1 MDAGNA
7 ARESDLFPGN
17 LLMTTFTLSRVPSA
31 PAVKEKPEALF
42 RSAHAALVYALN
54 YSMQQYDRPL
64 MNKAMSGKP
73 EGEGKGLS
81 GVDGA
86 GQAGMIRAELARLAP
101 LHQAVLVAS
110 IAPQQVPCECRAAC
124 CGGWK
129 TNPEWSDAVSELT
142 TVAAAAALAGCVSN
156 GRLRSGLIQRLL
168 GAKATLADLAARHDV
183 DEKTAGAHSAKLK
196 RWLFGGGGGAPGLH
210 QQASRIL
217 SDRLQASAL
226 IEAAD
231 TGK

>member
-1 MDAGNA
+1 
-7 ARESDLFPGN
+7 
-17 LLMTTFTLSRVPSA
+17 MTTYTLSRVPMA

-196 RWLFGGGGGAPGLH
+196 RWLFGGGGGAAGLH

-217 SDRLQASAL
+217 SDRLQASGM
-226 IEAAD
+226 IHGAD
-231 TGK
+231 AVD

>member
-1 MDAGNA
+1 MDAGNV
-7 ARESDLFPGN
+7 ARESDLFPGDY
-17 LLMTTFTLSRVPSA
+17 LMTTYTLSRVPMA

-196 RWLFGGGGGAPGLH
+196 RWLFGGGGGAAGLH

-217 SDRLQASAL
+217 SDRLQASGM
-226 IEAAD
+226 IHGAD
-231 TGK
+231 AVD